1 MVSSKSTVSL
11 AFLVQLILEQY
22 GFELLESTYTWR
34 KEWFLGVKDL
44 GRGERDIERW
54 LLLTKRCLWCSNYT
68 VSWP

>member
-34 KEWFLGVKDL
+34 KEWFLGVKEEIGDGGGNCVCGSTRAL
-44 GRGERDIERW
+44 
-54 LLLTKRCLWCSNYT
+54 
-68 VSWP
+68 